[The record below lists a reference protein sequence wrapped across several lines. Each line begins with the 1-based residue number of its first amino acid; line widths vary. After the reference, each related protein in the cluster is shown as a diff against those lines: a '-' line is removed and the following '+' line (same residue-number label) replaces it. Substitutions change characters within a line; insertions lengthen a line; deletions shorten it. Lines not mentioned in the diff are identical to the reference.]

1 MTSPAGGHTISTGNR
16 TRGAVRLRNRADLP
30 YKDEESLIQG
40 YLSGEVPAV
49 EHVTGLIKTV
59 AWRFPLLRD
68 RTEDIVQEVHLRL
81 YKNITE
87 GKFSRRSSFKHYV
100 RTIALYAC
108 VDLVRRKKP
117 TIPIEGEDSHIDIPD
132 TNESPLEGLVRKEDV
147 ARMKACLKGLP
158 GLCRDILRL
167 RFWERRGHAEIAG
180 LMGVAVATSRV
191 RLKRCIESLRDLF
204 RKRER
209 GKR

>member
-1 MTSPAGGHTISTGNR
+1 LTSPAGGRTISSGNR
-16 TRGAVRLRNRADLP
+16 TRGAVRLRNRAGLP

-40 YLSGEVPAV
+40 CIAGEVPAV
-49 EHVTGLIKTV
+49 EYVTGLTKTV
-59 AWRFPLLRD
+59 VWRFHPLKEQ
-68 RTEDIVQEVHLRL
+68 TEDIEQEVHARL
-81 YKNITE
+81 YKNLME
-87 GKFSRRSSFKHYV
+87 GRFSRRSSFDHYV
-100 RTIALYAC
+100 RTIALYVC

-117 TIPIEGEDSHIDIPD
+117 TSSIECEDSHIVLPD
-132 TNESPLEGLVRKEDV
+132 KNESPLEGLVRKEDV
-147 ARMKACLKGLP
+147 ARMKACLKELP

-167 RFWERRGHAEIAG
+167 RFWDRKGHAEIAD
-180 LMGVAVATSRV
+180 LMGVALATSRV